1 MDTFDATHDAIRT
14 HDFQT
19 VTFDVTLSDGASEVV
34 CGADAYQPEQAM
46 TTFFST
52 GGRQRID
59 CWSVRMASF
68 RTDQI
73 VAIRR
78 VATS

>member
-1 MDTFDATHDAIRT
+1 MSSLLPTIDGTLPD
-14 HDFQT
+14 
-19 VTFDVTLSDGASEVV
+19 VTFDVTLADGREERVH
-34 CGADAYQPEQAM
+34 GADAYQPEQSM

-59 CWSVRMASF
+59 CWAVRMASF

-73 VAIRR
+73 LAIRR
-78 VATS
+78 LAD

>member
-1 MDTFDATHDAIRT
+1 MDTLTALGAHPRSDSEEIR
-14 HDFQT
+14 
-19 VTFDVTLSDGASEVV
+19 FDVTLRDGGSETVH
-34 CGADAYQPEQAM
+34 GADAYQPEQAM

-52 GGRQRID
+52 CGRQRID

-73 VAIRR
+73 MAIRR
-78 VATS
+78 IGGAV